1 MKYKQ
6 CLWRKDHQERL
17 RWVEDTSILVLVKAE
32 IRKDTENRQ
41 REQVGPK
48 NDERMSIL
56 IIIFFPRK

>member
-6 CLWRKDHQERL
+6 CLWRKEHQARL
-17 RWVEDTSILVLVKAE
+17 RWVEDTSIWVLVKVE
-32 IRKDTENRQ
+32 IRKDTDNRQ

-48 NDERMSIL
+48 NERMSIL